1 MDRRQLLAGGAAV
14 ASFLPA
20 ARALTAQETNQ
31 PVEGGMAAG
40 AMDEAKM
47 PALEGGMFLM
57 QSSQLAEQKGES
69 DNVRAFAALEV
80 AEQQAIAA
88 AFGAEGAQI
97 PLRED
102 HAEIMAQLEAAEG
115 QEFDM
120 AYLQAQIT
128 AHEEARGVH
137 ENYAQSGQDPMA
149 RGASM
154 VGVPSIDSH
163 LVMLR
168 SFEQQMQG

>member
-20 ARALTAQETNQ
+20 AQALRAQE
-31 PVEGGMAAG
+31 AG

-47 PALEGGMFLM
+47 AALEGGMFLM
-57 QSSQLAEQKGES
+57 QTSQIAQERGQS
-69 DNVRAFAALEV
+69 DNVKAFAALEV
-80 AEQQAIAA
+80 VEQQAIAR
-88 AFGAEGAQI
+88 AFGAEGAQV

-102 HAEIMAQLEAAEG
+102 HAQILEQLQAAEG
-115 QEFDM
+115 EAFDA
-120 AYLQAQIT
+120 AYIEAQI
-128 AHEEARGVH
+128 AGHEEARPIH
-137 ENYAQSGQDPMA
+137 EQYAESGEDPMA

-154 VGVPSIDSH
+154 VGVTGIDSH

-168 SFEQQMQG
+168 SFQTQMQG